1 MNRAL
6 DTLVRERARQ
16 CCEYCRL
23 PQARSAITFPIDHII
38 ARQHGGH
45 STEDNLALA
54 CFFCNAAKGP
64 NIAGIDPESGRLVP
78 LFHPRHQKWSR
89 HFRWDGPF
97 LVGRTRTARATIAVL
112 AINDPAFIMVRQTL
126 IDAGLFPPG

>member
-6 DTLVRERARQ
+6 VTLVRERAHH

-23 PQARSAITFPIDHII
+23 PQAHSAITFPIDHII
-38 ARQHGGH
+38 AQQHGGP

-54 CFFCNAAKGP
+54 CFFCNSAKGP
-64 NIAGIDPESGRLVP
+64 NIAGIDPQSGRLVS
-78 LFHPRHQKWSR
+78 LFHPRRQKWTR
-89 HFRWDGPF
+89 HFHWNGPR

-112 AINDPAFIMVRQTL
+112 AINDPAFIILRQTL
-126 IDAGLFPPG
+126 IDAGVFPPA